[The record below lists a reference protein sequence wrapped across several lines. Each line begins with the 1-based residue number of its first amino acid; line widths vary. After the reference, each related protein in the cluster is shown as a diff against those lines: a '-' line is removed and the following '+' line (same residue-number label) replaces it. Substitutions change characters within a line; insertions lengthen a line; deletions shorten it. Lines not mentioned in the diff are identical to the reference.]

1 MKSSRMRCA
10 GHVARTGKMYTKFC
24 SEYVRE
30 EEFERPRLRW
40 KDIRM
45 NLRERGEL
53 WTGFIWLRVGTSG
66 GLL

>member
-1 MKSSRMRCA
+1 
-10 GHVARTGKMYTKFC
+10 MYTKFC